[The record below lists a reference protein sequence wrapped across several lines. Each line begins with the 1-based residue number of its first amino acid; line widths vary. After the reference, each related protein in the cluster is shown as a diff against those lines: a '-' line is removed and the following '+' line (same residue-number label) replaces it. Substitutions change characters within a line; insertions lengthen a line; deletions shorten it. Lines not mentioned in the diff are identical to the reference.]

1 MALVHTDP
9 VSAKAIALHTEVVLA
24 EMRACTAIA
33 LLEKIY
39 TGYLAYAG
47 KEHVCGQI
55 REHVQIAFNE
65 MATLIKAREKE
76 QARQQAQRGA
86 SRMTGEANPC

>member
-9 VSAKAIALHTEVVLA
+9 VTAKAIALHTEGVLA
-24 EMRACTAIA
+24 RMRESEAIKP
-33 LLEKIY
+33 LEEIY
-39 TGYLAYAG
+39 TGFLAYAG

-86 SRMTGEANPC
+86 SRMTGEAA